1 MAAKSEKFDQ
11 RYQVLLALFPG
22 YENDFLLKKSN
33 EYPCNE
39 IGTLEFNTWIDN
51 NKKAVCGVCY
61 DEDCIESKMLS
72 CPKGHQFC
80 KECVERGSKVAI
92 GDGKTS
98 LECLS
103 GQCTEQFE
111 ITTLAKALSTSLS
124 SKWISKIQAAEVQ
137 KASIEGLV
145 QCPFCTFAMI
155 LETTPEE
162 QLTFSCQHP
171 DCQKF
176 SCRKCNEES
185 HIPLCC
191 DEVEK
196 DAEVEKRTFIENKM
210 TEAMIRVCYRCK
222 KPFIKQDGCNKMKC
236 ECGGTMCYLCRKPIT
251 NYDHFVGEGGT
262 PNPPHQVCPLWSNNE
277 ELHASEVA
285 TVAIEAKRVAN
296 VERPNVKLKIDPTIR
311 LNPDAHDD
319 YDDENWDTVSEE
331 SVINDEVNPNGNL
344 EESDTSDEEQPDSD
358 DELDSD
364 DESVNI
370 EEEDDENIE
379 YEFQLEQET
388 DDENVS
394 SADDDLDD
402 VDDNEDSDEALE
414 GVQGHEYDEEESDDS
429 SYDENIITY
438 TFPILTAIVK
448 TLQQL

>member
-1 MAAKSEKFDQ
+1 MD
-11 RYQVLLALFPG
+11 
-22 YENDFLLKKSN
+22 
-33 EYPCNE
+33 
-39 IGTLEFNTWIDN
+39 
-51 NKKAVCGVCY
+51 
-61 DEDCIESKMLS
+61 
-72 CPKGHQFC
+72 
-80 KECVERGSKVAI
+80 RGSKVAI

-98 LECLS
+98 LGCLS
-103 GQCTEQFE
+103 GECTEVFE
-111 ITTLAKALSTSLS
+111 ITTLTKALSTSLS

-145 QCPFCTFAMI
+145 QCPFCPFAMI

-162 QLTFSCQHP
+162 QPTFSCQHP

-196 DAEVEKRTFIENKM
+196 DAEVAKRTFIENKM

-236 ECGGTMCYLCRKPIT
+236 ECGGTMCYLCRKPVT
-251 NYDHFVGEGGT
+251 SYDHFVGEGGT

-285 TVAIEAKRVAN
+285 NVAMEAKRVAN
-296 VERPNVKLKIDPTIR
+296 AERPNVKLKIDPTIG
-311 LNPDAHDD
+311 LNPEAETPNNDSNDNGQHCEVNHIDQDENDD

-331 SVINDEVNPNGNL
+331 SVINDDVGPNGYL
-344 EESDTSDEEQPDSD
+344 EEPDTSDEEEPDRD
-358 DELDSD
+358 DELDFD
-364 DESVNI
+364 NESVNT
-370 EEEDDENIE
+370 EEEDDENNE
-379 YEFQLEQET
+379 YEFQSEQET
-388 DDENVS
+388 DDESVS
-394 SADDDLDD
+394 TDADLDY
-402 VDDNEDSDEALE
+402 VDDNDDSDDELE
-414 GVQGHEYDEEESDDS
+414 GAQGHEYDEEESDDG

-438 TFPILTAIVK
+438 TFPILTIIAK